1 MVLKQVFSKENC
13 DYCLSIEGSLVIL
26 AIILFMGYFLVP
38 LGSTLVYLAFRL
50 VGFLFGFND
59 FGVNT
64 TW

>member
-13 DYCLSIEGSLVIL
+13 DYCLSIEGSLVIVG
-26 AIILFMGYFLVP
+26 IIFFASYFLLP